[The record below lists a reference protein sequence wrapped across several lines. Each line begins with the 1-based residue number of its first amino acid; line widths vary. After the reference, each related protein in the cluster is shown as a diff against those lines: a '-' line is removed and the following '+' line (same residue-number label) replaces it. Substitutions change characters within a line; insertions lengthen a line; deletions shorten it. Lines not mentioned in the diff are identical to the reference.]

1 MSRFLLGFLIGV
13 AIGVAVVIIGA
24 PRSGSATR
32 QGIRDLIDETIAA
45 GKRASKSHE
54 QKMWSEFHAGL
65 AQQGK

>member
-32 QGIRDLIDETIAA
+32 QGIRDLLDETIAA
-45 GKRASKSHE
+45 GKRASKAHE
-54 QKMWSEFHAGL
+54 QEMWSKFR
-65 AQQGK
+65 AQLQKKD